1 MRNAKCAST
10 QNSMEWLYCSFLY
23 CADIPAN
30 PFTTSAEC
38 CFSSTVSMS
47 ENDLEENDG
56 PLNEH
61 RQATH
66 ETCLQSVLPNYP
78 VTIQCSERNSLGDE
92 IYNIAPG
99 ESRHPVSIMT
109 DKKCEEL
116 VVRVLNGQ
124 KYMFTYHIE
133 GQFCFMLIL

>member
-1 MRNAKCAST
+1 
-10 QNSMEWLYCSFLY
+10 
-23 CADIPAN
+23 
-30 PFTTSAEC
+30 
-38 CFSSTVSMS
+38 MS

-78 VTIQCSERNSLGDE
+78 VTIQCSERNSLGNE

-99 ESRHPVSIMT
+99 ESRHPR
-109 DKKCEEL
+109 K
-116 VVRVLNGQ
+116 
-124 KYMFTYHIE
+124 
-133 GQFCFMLIL
+133 